1 MTKFDCVC
9 FDLDGTICDSKP
21 GILNGLRYAFEKL
34 GEPEQTDEY
43 FLKFIGLSLDKSLAK
58 FTDFSEDKIVETIT
72 VFREYYGEQGIFDG
86 ELYPGITDTIKAIH
100 NLNCKIYLVTAKP
113 QHFAEEILDHF
124 DLLDYFDGIFGLI
137 PDEDYPGKTIHLN
150 EIKSLSKCDSLIMIG
165 DRHMD
170 IDAANETGSTSIG
183 VTYGYGSEEELKN
196 ANSTHLVSNCK
207 EIEKIII

>member
-1 MTKFDCVC
+1 MKFDCVC

-58 FTDFSEDKIVETIT
+58 FTNFSDDKIIETIT

-86 ELYPGITDTIKAIH
+86 DLYPEITNTIKNIQEAGS
-100 NLNCKIYLVTAKP
+100 KIYLVTAKP

-124 DLLDYFDGIFGLI
+124 GLLDYFDGIFGLI
-137 PDEDYPGKTIHLN
+137 PDEEYPGKTAHIN
-150 EIKSLSKCDSLIMIG
+150 DIKALGNYLSLIMIG

-170 IDAANETGSTSIG
+170 IDAANETNSTSIA
-183 VTYGYGSEEELKN
+183 VTYGYGDKEELDN
-196 ANSTHLVSNCK
+196 AKPTYFAANCK
-207 EIEKIII
+207 EIEQIII